1 MESVLTFEGFR
12 ACVTVL
18 MFPIYIGVSEA
29 GYVVMCELRSCFEFL
44 QKVFPCLA

>member
-18 MFPIYIGVSEA
+18 MFPIYK
-29 GYVVMCELRSCFEFL
+29 
-44 QKVFPCLA
+44 KVCRRQDMS